1 MSAPLR
7 ICCCRGIAVVIS
19 LTALGGTTVPALADP
34 PPPPP
39 VTRTYGPAPGPLLPA
54 YVAPRPTRSTN
65 EWPTRGTSE
74 SPTRGTSEWP
84 TRGTPT
90 PPVTNTPPP
99 ETRTWPPVTT
109 TPPPETTTPP
119 PETTTPP
126 PETTTP
132 PPETRTSPPVTNTP
146 PPVTTTTA
154 PVTPVADEST
164 GGWTLALLLALTCAA
179 LLSAGL
185 LTRAYRHR
193 GLGWVQAHVTVKPQP
208 GPGATFETRPGDEP
222 NRDHVLT
229 VVPVEVRC
237 STTVEEDLS

>member
-39 VTRTYGPAPGPLLPA
+39 VTRTHGPAPGPLLPA
-54 YVAPRPTRSTN
+54 YVAPGPTRSTN

-84 TRGTPT
+84 TWGTTT
-90 PPVTNTPPP
+90 PPM
-99 ETRTWPPVTT
+99 TT
-109 TPPPETTTPP
+109 TPPPM
-119 PETTTPP
+119 
-126 PETTTP
+126 
-132 PPETRTSPPVTNTP
+132 
-146 PPVTTTTA
+146 TTTTA
-154 PVTPVADEST
+154 PVTPAADEST
-164 GGWTLALLLALTCAA
+164 GGWALALLLALTCAV

-193 GLGWVQAHVTVKPQP
+193 GLGWVKAHVTVKPQP
-208 GPGATFETRPGDEP
+208 GPGATFETRPDDEP

-237 STTVEEDLS
+237 STTVEEDPL